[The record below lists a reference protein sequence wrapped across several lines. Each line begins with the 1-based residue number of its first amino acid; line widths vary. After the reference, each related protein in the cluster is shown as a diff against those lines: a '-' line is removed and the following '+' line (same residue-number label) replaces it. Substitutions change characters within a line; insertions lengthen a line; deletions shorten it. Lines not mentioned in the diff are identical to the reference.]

1 MDLERDA
8 YQALEDI
15 VGPEYINEDPAIRD
29 TYNQVWGNKLL
40 FDEKWSTRPEQ

>member
-15 VGPEYINEDPAIRD
+15 VGPEHINEDPAIRD

-40 FDEKWSTRPEQ
+40 FD